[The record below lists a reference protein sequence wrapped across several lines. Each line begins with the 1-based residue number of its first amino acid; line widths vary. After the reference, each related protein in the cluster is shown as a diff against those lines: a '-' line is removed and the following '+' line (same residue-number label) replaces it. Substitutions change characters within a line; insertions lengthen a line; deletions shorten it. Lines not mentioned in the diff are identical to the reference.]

1 MLPAAPPSS
10 RSLSLQAANTSPAV
24 AELSTEQA
32 PGPSPPQPEYLELGN
47 VGSWR
52 GWSPF
57 YSSTTAEA
65 PQRPSLQAKYHPES
79 ESAGAGVWPAAEAL
93 AEVPPH
99 QSQQE
104 DTVTRPGVFSQKSV
118 T

>member
-1 MLPAAPPSS
+1 M
-10 RSLSLQAANTSPAV
+10 
-24 AELSTEQA
+24 
-32 PGPSPPQPEYLELGN
+32 
-47 VGSWR
+47 GSWR
-52 GWSPF
+52 GWSPL

-65 PQRPSLQAKYHPES
+65 PQRLSLQAKYHPES
-79 ESAGAGVWPAAEAL
+79 ESAGAGVWPAEVALAAEAP

-104 DTVTRPGVFSQKSV
+104 DTVTRPGVFSQESV